1 MKRQMNICIAN
12 SPINSDGYYSWQF
25 DNETENGQDGYAGC
39 FGVAI
44 DKFQLC

>member
-1 MKRQMNICIAN
+1 MNICIAN